1 MLAPLRQVLLFQMY
15 LSSFLVVETT
25 FTNGTDVPNH
35 FGEHVGSRTLSSG
48 PLAMARH
55 LQGCSCQDGCTV
67 LGLVDSRCFF
77 YMYSLPLWYWGK
89 NHRCP
94 FIYCMLTD
102 HHPLPLSLPD
112 PPSENYA
119 ICDCGVVRFTD
130 TISTE
135 VLYSMSC
142 VLSYTVKG
150 TEISWQNDKS

>member
-77 YMYSLPLWYWGK
+77 YMYSLPLVLGQESQMSIL
-89 NHRCP
+89 NAGLLFLRGHDANLSHLRDP
-94 FIYCMLTD
+94 FINFAASSSRTRHAPMIIT
-102 HHPLPLSLPD
+102 
-112 PPSENYA
+112 A
-119 ICDCGVVRFTD
+119 T
-130 TISTE
+130 ST
-135 VLYSMSC
+135 SR
-142 VLSYTVKG
+142 
-150 TEISWQNDKS
+150 